1 MKEFKKIQIFSCI
14 AIAFWIFSLQCQADT
29 DKQDSELRLQWAIDH
44 PTGYH
49 QVSFVF
55 KKDRVDLF
63 TNTSL
68 WQGALSPRLGHFTSA
83 LNEKWQAER
92 GRIGIYLSLLRER
105 PPMDDSRFLLKA
117 GLPKGMME
125 LIQEDPHVPVVRLNG
140 YGIRE
145 EDDDITF
152 SALEGILS
160 AVWKSKWSCVDC
172 VIYKPHRGNIER
184 QRIKDGKTNKV
195 LFSREQ
201 MRCYPINNKLL
212 ECTDT
217 YGGPTDNGWGSFQIS
232 L

>member
-14 AIAFWIFSLQCQADT
+14 AIAFWIFSLQCKADT
-29 DKQDSELRLQWAIDH
+29 DKQDAELKLQWAIDH

-49 QVSFVF
+49 QVSLIF

-68 WQGALSPRLGHFTSA
+68 WQGTLSPRLGHFTSA

-105 PPMDDSRFLLKA
+105 PPIDDNHFLLKTN
-117 GLPKGMME
+117 LPKGMME
-125 LIQEDPHVPVVRLNG
+125 LIQESPHTSVVWLNG

-145 EDDDITF
+145 EDDDVTF

-160 AVWKSKWSCVDC
+160 AVWKNKWSCVDC
-172 VIYKPHRGNIER
+172 VMYSPHRKGIER
-184 QRIKDGKTNKV
+184 QRIKDGKINKA

-201 MRCYPINNKLL
+201 MKCYSIDQKLL

-217 YGGPTDNGWGSFQIS
+217 HGGPIGNGWGSFRLS